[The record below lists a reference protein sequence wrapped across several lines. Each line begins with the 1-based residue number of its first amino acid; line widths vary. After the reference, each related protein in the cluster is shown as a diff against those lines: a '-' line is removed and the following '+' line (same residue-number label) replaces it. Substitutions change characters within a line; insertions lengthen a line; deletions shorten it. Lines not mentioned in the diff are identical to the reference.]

1 MRACLISKRNPSV
14 NSPDDSLSQSGQ
26 GTDSRPDSRLMP
38 VWQTLGKHPATV
50 KLRDQPYDVEA
61 QAEVGFAGRVIPLLV
76 H

>member
-1 MRACLISKRNPSV
+1 
-14 NSPDDSLSQSGQ
+14 
-26 GTDSRPDSRLMP
+26 MP
-38 VWQTLGKHPATV
+38 VWQTFSKHPATV